1 MSQSDDTKQKQEE
14 GHSAS
19 TESAALPKGVK
30 GSLPYRFLRAL
41 LQISIFVIALLSLI
55 GAGLYAYIQHQGG
68 LKQWA
73 EQSLSVPEL
82 GIMTRF
88 EDVSLH
94 LDISH
99 LTFEAHFT
107 GATVSLDAQSVSVPR
122 LEVRVS
128 PETLARGQFAST
140 LIDGIDVSLLQEEQG
155 LRLAGDWSA
164 LFARLSQQ
172 PGNEAQARS
181 ELI

>member
-1 MSQSDDTKQKQEE
+1 MQEQVKGREHKGDRWLSQSDDTKQKQEE

-19 TESAALPKGVK
+19 TERAALPKRVK
-30 GSLPYRFLRAL
+30 GSLPYRFLRVL
-41 LQISIFVIALLSLI
+41 LQISIFVIALLSLV

-82 GIMTRF
+82 GIVTRF

-107 GATVSLDAQSVSVPR
+107 EPR
-122 LEVRVS
+122 
-128 PETLARGQFAST
+128 
-140 LIDGIDVSLLQEEQG
+140 
-155 LRLAGDWSA
+155 
-164 LFARLSQQ
+164 
-172 PGNEAQARS
+172 
-181 ELI
+181 